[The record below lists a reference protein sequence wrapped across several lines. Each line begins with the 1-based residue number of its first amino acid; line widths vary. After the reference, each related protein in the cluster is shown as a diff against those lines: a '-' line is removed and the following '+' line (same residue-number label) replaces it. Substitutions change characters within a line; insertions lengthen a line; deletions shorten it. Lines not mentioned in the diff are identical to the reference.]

1 MLSLSSSG
9 PSESVTSVVSSS
21 GDTSSGEVV
30 THRRAEERG
39 KQRNWLRTVLW
50 WFGVVGTTSALAM
63 LLLILAGFFHPKVAV
78 PPGDGET
85 EEGKND
91 GQAIPGE
98 RIATVRVVRRPRWES
113 AVGTV
118 RPVHEAAVASKLLA
132 KVVEVRVR
140 AGQAVQKGEVLVR
153 LDDADLQ
160 ARKKQAEAALQ
171 SAHSLLQQTQADY
184 ERAAQLLRSNSIAR
198 SEFDKAEA
206 AWRAAQA
213 ERERLQQLLREAEV
227 LLEYTII
234 RSPIDGIVTDK
245 RVEVG
250 DTVTPGQVV
259 LTVYNPARMQLVV
272 TVRESLAQRLR
283 VGQKIRGRLESLD
296 YECEAT
302 VSEIVPE
309 AQTASRSFTVKVVGP
324 CPPGVYSGMFGRIF
338 LPLEDEEVLVIPP
351 AAVRHIGQLTMVE
364 VLSAGRVVRRSVLLG
379 RQLPEGYEVLSGLRE
394 GEQVVLP
401 DSQKE
406 ISS

>member
-1 MLSLSSSG
+1 MLSLSSSEPTG
-9 PSESVTSVVSSS
+9 SAVSASPPQGASSS
-21 GDTSSGEVV
+21 EGAVSPHNRERQERQRSGRRVV
-30 THRRAEERG
+30 LR
-39 KQRNWLRTVLW
+39 WL
-50 WFGVVGTTSALAM
+50 GVVGTISALAM

-78 PPGDGET
+78 PPGNGET
-85 EEGKND
+85 EERKND
-91 GQAIPGE
+91 GQVIPAE
-98 RIATVRVVRRPRWES
+98 RIATVRLVRRPRWES

-171 SAHSLLQQTQADY
+171 SAHSLVQQTQADY

-227 LLEYTII
+227 LLDYTII
-234 RSPIDGIVTDK
+234 RSPIDGIVIDK
-245 RVEVG
+245 RVEIG

-259 LTVYNPARMQLVV
+259 LTVYDPTRMQLVA

-283 VGQKIRGRLESLD
+283 VGQKIRGRLETLD

-309 AQTASRSFTVKVVGP
+309 AQAASRSFTVKVVGP

-338 LPLEDEEVLVIPP
+338 LPLEEEEVLVIPP
-351 AAVRHIGQLTMVE
+351 AAVRHIGQLTLVD

-406 ISS
+406 TRS